1 MRESD
6 VWKSQPI
13 IRAGELTGSQS
24 ASGRSFTLAVI
35 LVLAGCAVM
44 PWDVAI
50 DHWVRSC
57 DIPGMLDDVF
67 VAGESFGNAAG
78 VLLIAMTIF
87 ILAPQCRRKVPTILC
102 AALGSGITSQ
112 ALKVFVTRTR
122 PRDLP
127 GNLASFRDTFEW
139 PFLVTTEN
147 IRVRSLPSSHTAT
160 AVGLAVA
167 LAWCFPRGRWLF
179 TGLAIL
185 VAAQRVE
192 IRAHFPSDVLFG
204 AAVGWVFAQ
213 VCLPRH
219 STTTKSC
226 QSNAEQSGPVEE
238 RPVEEPPVAK
248 AA

>member
-1 MRESD
+1 MSERD
-6 VWKSQPI
+6 LWKSQPAVH
-13 IRAGELTGSQS
+13 AGDQSLSQS
-24 ASGRSFTLAVI
+24 ASGRSFSFAVI

-78 VLLIAMTIF
+78 ALLITLTIF
-87 ILAPQCRRKVPTILC
+87 VLAPQYRRKVPTILC

-127 GNLASFRDTFEW
+127 ADLASFRDTFDW
-139 PFLVTTEN
+139 PFVMTTEN
-147 IRVRSLPSSHTAT
+147 IRFRSFPSSHTAT

-179 TGLAIL
+179 AGLATL
-185 VAAQRVE
+185 VAGQRVE

-204 AAVGWVFAQ
+204 AAVGWVFAH
-213 VCLPRH
+213 VCLQRIRVA
-219 STTTKSC
+219 SESS
-226 QSNAEQSGPVEE
+226 QSDAEPSKPAKQ
-238 RPVEEPPVAK
+238 PPVAK

>member
-1 MRESD
+1 MSESD
-6 VWKSQPI
+6 VWKSRPTI
-13 IRAGELTGSQS
+13 HAGELPGSQS
-24 ASGRSFTLAVI
+24 TGGRSFSFAVI

-78 VLLIAMTIF
+78 VLLIALTIF
-87 ILAPQCRRKVPTILC
+87 VLAPQYRRKVPTILC

-127 GNLASFRDTFEW
+127 ADLASFRDTFEW

-179 TGLAIL
+179 AGLAAL
-185 VAAQRVE
+185 VAVQRVE

-204 AAVGWVFAQ
+204 SAVGWVFAQ
-213 VCLPRH
+213 VWLPRTRVA
-219 STTTKSC
+219 SEAS
-226 QSNAEQSGPVEE
+226 QPAAESS
-238 RPVEEPPVAK
+238 RPVDGPPAAK

>member
-1 MRESD
+1 MPGQD
-6 VWKSQPI
+6 VWKTLRGDRSTEL
-13 IRAGELTGSQS
+13 IRQS
-24 ASGRSFTLAVI
+24 AGGRSFSFAVI

-50 DHWVRSC
+50 DQWVRGI

-78 VLLIAMTIF
+78 VLLIVIAIVV
-87 ILAPQCRRKVPTILC
+87 LAPQYRCKVPTILC
-102 AALGSGITSQ
+102 ASIGSGILSQ
-112 ALKVFVTRTR
+112 AIKVFVTRTR

-127 GNLASFRDTFEW
+127 ADIATFRDTFEW

-147 IRVRSLPSSHTAT
+147 IRVRSLPSSHSAT

-179 TGLAIL
+179 AGLAAL
-185 VAAQRVE
+185 VTVQRVE

-213 VCLPRH
+213 ICLPRSRAAIH
-219 STTTKSC
+219 LQESESELLE
-226 QSNAEQSGPVEE
+226 SPGEQVA
-238 RPVEEPPVAK
+238 AK